1 MCFSPNLPKLN
12 LKLFCSN
19 VQIILGPA
27 KVNLGENSEI
37 NKYHMSSFGL
47 SFRVICVSLVHCA
60 LVPLY
65 NFKTYKWLFSFAK
78 CRDNQHE
85 KLAYFLVVGDKWLN
99 LTTVCTMA
107 IQDIEFSSGV
117 YKVGK
122 KPLNIKI
129 PKGILRIG
137 VVANFQKLGI
147 IIENKGIKMCY

>member
-1 MCFSPNLPKLN
+1 MRQLHILFNSAKTCHVIVCWFLCLPPDLPKLN

-27 KVNLGENSEI
+27 EVNLGENSEI

-47 SFRVICVSLVHCA
+47 SFRVICVSLVHCVM
-60 LVPLY
+60 VPLY

-99 LTTVCTMA
+99 LTTVCTMV
-107 IQDIEFSSGV
+107 IRVIEFSSRG
-117 YKVGK
+117 YKIGEK
-122 KPLNIKI
+122 TLKIKF
-129 PKGILRIG
+129 PKEL
-137 VVANFQKLGI
+137 L
-147 IIENKGIKMCY
+147 

>member
-1 MCFSPNLPKLN
+1 M
-12 LKLFCSN
+12 
-19 VQIILGPA
+19 
-27 KVNLGENSEI
+27 
-37 NKYHMSSFGL
+37 
-47 SFRVICVSLVHCA
+47 
-60 LVPLY
+60 VPLY

-122 KPLNIKI
+122 KLLNIKI